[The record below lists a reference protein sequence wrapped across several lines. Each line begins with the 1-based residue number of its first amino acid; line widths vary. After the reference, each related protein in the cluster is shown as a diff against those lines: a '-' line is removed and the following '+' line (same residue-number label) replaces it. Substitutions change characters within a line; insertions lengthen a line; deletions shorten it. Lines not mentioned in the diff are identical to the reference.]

1 MDKSLQNVIKHDQV
15 LETVESASVYVSSHR
30 KQVLI
35 YAGVALVAA
44 ALGYFGW
51 TYFQAQKKE
60 RQLALGAAVGAT
72 AETTNRTNDS
82 IKALSAEY
90 QKVAEKFPGSDEAK
104 LANFLQGTL
113 ELEQGDAAKGEKMI
127 REALTADRETAS
139 LAKYAVADIELSR
152 GNAAEAEKLLR
163 ELVASPTYMV
173 PKEQATLQLAR
184 VIAKSKPDEARKM
197 LEPLRAGRSPISTP
211 AIEILG
217 TLPPAPGGPAA
228 APAKK

>member
-15 LETVESASVYVSSHR
+15 LETVEHASEYVSSHR

-35 YAGVALVAA
+35 YAGAAILVA

-60 RQLALGAAVGAT
+60 RQLELGAAVGLT
-72 AETTNRTNDS
+72 AETTNRTNES
-82 IKALSAEY
+82 IKNLSAAY
-90 QKVAEKFPGSDEAK
+90 QKVIDKYPGSDEAN
-104 LANFLQGTL
+104 LAKFIQGTF

-127 REALTADRETAS
+127 RESMSADRETAS
-139 LAKYAVADIELSR
+139 LAKYAVADIELAR

-163 ELVASPTYMV
+163 ELVASPTYMI
-173 PKEQATLQLAR
+173 PKEQATIQLAR
-184 VIAKSKPDEARKM
+184 VISKSKPEEARKL
-197 LEPLRAGRSPISTP
+197 LEPLRSARSPISTP

-217 TLPPAPGGPAA
+217 TLPPAPGT
-228 APAKK
+228 PAKK

>member
-15 LETVESASVYVSSHR
+15 LETVEHASEYVSSHR

-35 YAGVALVAA
+35 YAGAAVLVA

-60 RQLALGAAVGAT
+60 RQLELGAAVGLT
-72 AETTNRTNDS
+72 AETTNRTNES
-82 IKALSAEY
+82 IKNLSAAY
-90 QKVAEKFPGSDEAK
+90 QKVIDKYPGSDEAN
-104 LANFLQGTL
+104 LAKFIQGTF

-127 REALTADRETAS
+127 RESMSADRETAS
-139 LAKYAVADIELSR
+139 LAKYAVADIELAR

-163 ELVASPTYMV
+163 ELVASPTYMI

-184 VIAKSKPDEARKM
+184 VISKTKPEEARKL
-197 LEPLRAGRSPISTP
+197 LEPLRSARSPISTP

-217 TLPPAPGGPAA
+217 TLPPAPGT
-228 APAKK
+228 PAKK